1 MTMKLLLLMLVVVN
15 CLPITGCFRN
25 CKDAKYQ
32 FSMVDSFAPETDSLR
47 IGDTLWA
54 RSTHSTTF
62 TDLLTNAQVNFSN
75 SNIGVNLRIL
85 NLPDT
90 SQQVAGGISDFDILT
105 IDGNEVG
112 NDNIPS
118 QNKNFY
124 FEEKKNSYL
133 LKLALV
139 PKKKGTYCISFS
151 NSVGVVHRKKGCEK
165 AGIEIDNSN
174 TNNHLYLYQTF
185 FHGLPLDEYTKTHV
199 YCFKVY

>member
-1 MTMKLLLLMLVVVN
+1 MKLLLIALMLAN
-15 CLPITGCFRN
+15 CLAITGCFRN

-32 FSMVDSFAPETDSLR
+32 FSMVDSFSPEKDSLR
-47 IGDTLWA
+47 IDDTLWA
-54 RSTHSTTF
+54 YSAHSTTF

-75 SNIGVNLRIL
+75 SNIRINLRIL

-90 SQQVAGGISDFDILT
+90 AQEVIGGIFNFDILT

-124 FEEKKNSYL
+124 FEEKNNSYL
-133 LKLALV
+133 LKLALI
-139 PKKKGTYCISFS
+139 PKKKGTYCISLS
-151 NSVGVVHRKKGCEK
+151 NSLGVVHRKKGCEK

-174 TNNHLYLYQTF
+174 TNKHLYLYQTF